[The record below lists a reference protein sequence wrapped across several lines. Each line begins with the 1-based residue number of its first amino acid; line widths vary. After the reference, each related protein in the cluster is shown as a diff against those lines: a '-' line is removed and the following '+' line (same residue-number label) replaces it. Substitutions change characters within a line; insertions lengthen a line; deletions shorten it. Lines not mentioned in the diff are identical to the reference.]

1 MSENQRDQF
10 KTNLLSRDVEKQVSQ
25 ILDRVENHLNH
36 NELTQALSECEAAL
50 QLSPDSALIYNY
62 LGEIYDGMEQ
72 LDLALANYQKAIQL
86 DGEYQDAWD
95 NMLSVEAELEA
106 AFENSDAKQHLDHAL
121 EYALNDEPE
130 KALAECETAKPLL
143 PGLALAYNHLGL
155 IYHTLDHLEPA
166 IDSYLQAIQ
175 LNPHFYA
182 ARENLADARERWE
195 EEQYSNF
202 SEISP
207 TQEPET
213 RVELGQSEVQES
225 EEPAPQWLFMDKSAF
240 LLPGRAG
247 HRTRYGR
254 SGFDPLETEF
264 EFARMQGVV
273 IRRLFTRKFR
283 TRNPIYLLLM
293 AFVGVLFF
301 SVVLLFTLGDGFG
314 IIAGVLYSPYW
325 IFGALLLVNV
335 FLSLQLEESDESEE
349 NGSAFF

>member
-106 AFENSDAKQHLDHAL
+106 AFQDSIARQHLDHAL
-121 EYALNDEPE
+121 EFALNDEPE
-130 KALAECETAKPLL
+130 KAMAECETAKPLL

-175 LNPHFYA
+175 LNPRFYA

-195 EEQYSNF
+195 EEQFSNF
-202 SEISP
+202 PEISP

-213 RVELGQSEVQES
+213 SVELDESEAQES

-273 IRRLFTRKFR
+273 IRLLFTRKFR

-314 IIAGVLYSPYW
+314 IIAGLLYSPYW